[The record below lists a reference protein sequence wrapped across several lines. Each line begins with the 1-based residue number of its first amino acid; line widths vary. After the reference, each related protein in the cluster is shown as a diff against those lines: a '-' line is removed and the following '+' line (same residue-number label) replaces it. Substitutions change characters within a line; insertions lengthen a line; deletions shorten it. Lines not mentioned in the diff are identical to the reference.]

1 LEQQMTALR
10 KAERYPMTYA
20 EYCLLP
26 DDGNRYQVLEG
37 ELIVSPAPRLLHQ
50 DVVLQLALLLR
61 SYVISHDLGKV
72 YISPVDVILS
82 PTTIVQPDV
91 VFVRREHMEMIT
103 DQNIQG
109 PPDLCVEVLS
119 PGTESIDRER
129 KKALYARFGVREYWI
144 VDPVRETVTVFGL
157 QDGAYVLRIE
167 ASGDGVVSS
176 SVLTGFETPAEVIFS

>member
-1 LEQQMTALR
+1 MTALR
-10 KAERYPMTYA
+10 KTERYPMTYA

-50 DVVLQLALLLR
+50 DIVLQLALLLSGHVKAR
-61 SYVISHDLGKV
+61 NLGKV
-72 YISPVDVILS
+72 YVAPVDVILG
-82 PTTIVQPDV
+82 PTTVVQPDIL
-91 VFVRREHMEMIT
+91 FVRGEHMEIVT

-129 KKALYARFGVREYWI
+129 KKTLYARFGVR
-144 VDPVRETVTVFGL
+144 
-157 QDGAYVLRIE
+157 
-167 ASGDGVVSS
+167 
-176 SVLTGFETPAEVIFS
+176 